1 LSVLKSDHQSNGHL
15 LHGAAVLSGR
25 GAADGRVLTNGFS
38 SAGGV
43 LDGGGL
49 TESSEGVLGGKLLK
63 LDGSVL
69 VEELIN
75 GEVAST
81 DTDVNL
87 VLVNSDGDSLGSE
100 LVDTIGLSHE
110 HNLELLSVGEVVDVL
125 GKSNINLISLNGDV
139 DGDSGLEVDDVLL
152 EGVDLE
158 LGRLEASEE
167 LNLGL
172 ADLEVLP
179 FKLLDVA
186 ACLVELDLKGFLSLE
201 HGVSVGKSS
210 VQLGDEIVVVT
221 KLDLEGG
228 DLSLEHLD
236 LNLKLTDEGV

>member
-43 LDGGGL
+43 LDGSGL
-49 TESSEGVLGGKLLK
+49 AESSEGVLGGKLLK

-179 FKLLDVA
+179 L
-186 ACLVELDLKGFLSLE
+186 
-201 HGVSVGKSS
+201 
-210 VQLGDEIVVVT
+210 
-221 KLDLEGG
+221 
-228 DLSLEHLD
+228 
-236 LNLKLTDEGV
+236 

>member
-1 LSVLKSDHQSNGHL
+1 MSVLKSDHQSNGHL

-49 TESSEGVLGGKLLK
+49 AESSEGVLGGKLLK

-186 ACLVELDLKGFLSLE
+186 ASIEEFFLQVFF
-201 HGVSVGKSS
+201 G
-210 VQLGDEIVVVT
+210 
-221 KLDLEGG
+221 
-228 DLSLEHLD
+228 LEHLFLVHFTHAELLFD
-236 LNLKLTDEGV
+236 VMEHSQFALEASDGSFCLF